1 MTAILTLLARYATL
15 ILAAGVFAGLAWPD
29 LAAALGPLLAPSV
42 WGLLFL
48 AALRLDWAEVVAQG
62 RRPLAVAAVVGWLL
76 VVSPAVMAAL
86 MWWITEIGSTGV
98 PAGLVAALVLM
109 AAAPPIM
116 SSPAL
121 SVLLGLNGSLSMV
134 VMVSATILAPLV
146 LPIVALEILGLP
158 LAMGAGD
165 LILRLGAMIGSALLA
180 AVFVRRLA
188 GPGGL
193 ARNAIRIDAAA
204 VILMVLFAIA
214 IMDGVTQR
222 SMEEP
227 AHVLLFLAATFAAYV
242 GLQCAGA
249 AAFALLGRRAALT
262 VGFSSGNRN
271 MALLLAVLPAGADP
285 DIALYFALGQLPI
298 YILPMVLKPIYRR
311 LLSDRSETQI

>member
-1 MTAILTLLARYATL
+1 MTAILTFLARYATL
-15 ILAAGVFAGLAWPD
+15 ILATGVFAGLASPD
-29 LAAALGPLLAPSV
+29 LAAALDPLLAPSV

-48 AALRLDWAEVVAQG
+48 AALRLEWAEVVAQG

-86 MWWITEIGSTGV
+86 MWIVEIGWTGA

-134 VMVSATILAPLV
+134 VMVAATILAPLV
-146 LPIVALEILGLP
+146 LPIVALEILDLP

-204 VILMVLFAIA
+204 VVLMVLFAIA
-214 IMDGVTQR
+214 IMHGVTER
-222 SMEEP
+222 SIAEP
-227 AHVLLFLAATFAAYV
+227 GHVLLFLVAAFAAYV
-242 GLQCAGA
+242 GLQFAGA
-249 AAFALLGRRAALT
+249 AIFAPLGRRAALT

-298 YILPMVLKPIYRR
+298 YIMPMVLKPIYRR
-311 LLSDRSETQI
+311 LLSNRSGTQT